1 MKKRTETISLTVTPE
16 EKIFLKK
23 LAEEANTSLSRLL
36 YKIVFDALA
45 KDKEQKTNEQHLR

>member
-16 EKIFLKK
+16 EKMFLKK

-45 KDKEQKTNEQHLR
+45 KGKEQKTNEQHLR